1 VKTGTSGKIEHH
13 TYAKENLMAYTT
25 FTGKNCL
32 ITGGSSG
39 IGLALAREFAALGA
53 NTWILARNRARLDSA
68 LETLLPLRAG
78 QSHQIESIACDV
90 TDEFSV
96 NEIAAKLAA
105 HGHTPDVLV
114 NSAGIVHPG
123 YVQDLPLDIF
133 RQMMETNYFGTVFV
147 SKAFLPHMI
156 ERRSGHVV
164 NLSSIAGYIGA
175 FGYTAYGGS
184 KFAVTG
190 FSEALRAEMKPHN
203 IRISVVFPP
212 DTDTP
217 QLEYENRFKPLE
229 TRALGESAGKMTAE
243 AVARA
248 ILKGMNANQFR
259 IFPSGESAFYYRV
272 SSIFN
277 EALNAYADWIVNNAR
292 KKHDKR

>member
-1 VKTGTSGKIEHH
+1 
-13 TYAKENLMAYTT
+13 MATINYV
-25 FTGKNCL
+25 GKNCL

-39 IGLALAREFAALGA
+39 IGLALAREFAARGA

-68 LETLLPLRAG
+68 VKTLLPLRAD
-78 QSHQIESIACDV
+78 QSHLIESITCDV
-90 TDEFSV
+90 TDEFGV
-96 NEIAAKLAA
+96 NEIAAKLAEQ
-105 HGHTPDVLV
+105 GRTPDILV

-133 RQMMETNYFGTVFV
+133 RQMMETNYFGTIYV

-156 ERRSGHVV
+156 ERRNGHIV
-164 NLSSIAGYIGA
+164 NLSSMAGYIGA

-190 FSEALRAEMKPHN
+190 FSEALRAEMKPYN
-203 IRISVVFPP
+203 IRVSVVFPP

-217 QLEYENRFKPLE
+217 QLEYENQFKPLE
-229 TRALGESAGKMTAE
+229 TKALGESAGKMTAE

-248 ILKGMNANQFR
+248 IIKGINANRFR

-277 EALNAYADWIVNNAR
+277 EALNAYADWIVNDAR
-292 KKHDKR
+292 KKHNKR